1 MVKKAL
7 KGPYL
12 RYKGGGFLPGVP
24 ARDMTFEEARK
35 SAIAFLVGQ
44 GLYEIVKPPRR
55 KMSEPSIDDGQE
67 ELDDGR
73 S

>member
-1 MVKKAL
+1 MVKTAK

-24 ARDMTFEEARK
+24 ARDMTIQEAQK
-35 SAIAFLVGQ
+35 AVISFLVKQ
-44 GLYEIVKPPRR
+44 GMYELVRPPRR
-55 KMSEPSIDDGQE
+55 KAKSTSTEGQE
-67 ELDDGR
+67 VIDDGR

>member
-24 ARDMTFEEARK
+24 ARDMTIQEAHK
-35 SAIAFLVGQ
+35 AVISFLVKQ
-44 GLYEIVKPPRR
+44 GMYELVRPPRR
-55 KMSEPSIDDGQE
+55 KVEFASDEGQE
-67 ELDDGR
+67 E
-73 S
+73 